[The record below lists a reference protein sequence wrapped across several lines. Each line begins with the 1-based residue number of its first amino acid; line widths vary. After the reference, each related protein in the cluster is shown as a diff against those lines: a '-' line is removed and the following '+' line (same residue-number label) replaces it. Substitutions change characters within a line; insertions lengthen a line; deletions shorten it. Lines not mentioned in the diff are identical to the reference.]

1 MKFSLLAVRLCL
13 AVETERNDKSVCLW
27 LIFSGAAA
35 LVATLPLSSLDN
47 TAFKFFQ
54 NLGAADW
61 NSLSK
66 LFTQVGDGAL
76 LGAISL
82 LAFAAMR
89 NRRSGTRIIFSL
101 LLSAIAVTIL
111 KELVSRHRPDSDTAD
126 SFPSGHTA
134 SAFAIAGALFVHLR
148 GQGVVFLLIS
158 ALVGFSRVF
167 RNSHYVSDVTAGL
180 GIGLICAGAAGLIV
194 ARAPRF
200 AHLRTIRV
208 IGGFLAL
215 CLTIFP
221 WAARKETL
229 QQAILIVMPPIALFA
244 LWSYLPSIMRWTRN
258 VIEKMS
264 DKRLLVAIFA
274 VCLLLFIVGNWAS
287 TLFDRDEGWYAETAR
302 EMLASGNYLTP
313 TYNAQPYL
321 EKPPLTYWLM
331 AGSISIFGPN
341 AFAARFPS
349 AVAAALACVVLF
361 LLARSM
367 LDRKTA
373 LASVAVFATSLIT
386 LIIAHAALMDSI
398 LLLLVLVS
406 LYAFWRIYRGE
417 TSHLLSL
424 MLYGGAGLAFLTKYL
439 AGMAI
444 IGVAAFATI
453 AFTHRWDLLRKA
465 RILTGALVFLAI
477 AGAWFL
483 PAYLATSGDLL
494 RVFLNE
500 NFGRSVSPMEGHSG
514 PFFYYILLLPV
525 IFFPWF
531 PFLPG
536 ALARRRR
543 EIAPGSER
551 WWFLVSWA
559 GGTIVLFSAVST
571 KLPHYVL
578 PAIPALAILIG
589 SLISDPEDR
598 KSALTGWRVA
608 FAYFFLCLIG
618 FVFAAGIPI
627 AIQWWKFYGLWRFF
641 TPACALLLTMTV
653 LAVFDLRRRD
663 LLRTASTLTC
673 GSTGFML
680 LLVLVAIPS
689 LNAVKLPEPIGRVIA
704 EKSTP
709 RDVILHWGYIPPT
722 LVFYAQRPLTPVR
735 TQQELDAQISGAS
748 RAFCVLPAEEAERLR
763 QRSGAGLRIET
774 LFPAPGESGRG
785 FDLGRGKWRQLE
797 LIQIEPQRAP

>member
-1 MKFSLLAVRLCL
+1 
-13 AVETERNDKSVCLW
+13 VEIERNDKSVCSY

-47 TAFKFFQ
+47 AAFKFFQ
-54 NLGAADW
+54 NLDLADW
-61 NSLSK
+61 NSLAK
-66 LFTQVGDGAL
+66 LFTQVGDGVL

-89 NRRSGTRIIFSL
+89 NRRTATRIVFSL
-101 LLSAIAVTIL
+101 LLSTIIVTIL
-111 KELVSRHRPDSDTAD
+111 KELVSRQRPGSDTAN

-134 SAFAIAGALFVHLR
+134 SAFAVAGALFIHLR
-148 GQGVVFLLIS
+148 GQGVVFLPIS
-158 ALVGFSRVF
+158 ALIGFSRVL

-194 ARAPRF
+194 MRAPRF
-200 AHLRTIRV
+200 AHLRTIRL

-221 WAARKETL
+221 WAVRRETL

-244 LWSYLPSIMRWTRN
+244 VWSYMSLLTRFARN

-349 AVAAALACVVLF
+349 AVAGALACVVLF

-367 LDRKTA
+367 FDRKTA

-386 LIIAHAALMDSI
+386 LIIVHAALMDSI
-398 LLLLVLVS
+398 LLLLVLIS
-406 LYAFWRIYRGE
+406 LYAFWRIYRGD
-417 TSHLLSL
+417 TSYLLWL
-424 MLYGGAGLAFLTKYL
+424 MFYGGAGLAFLTKYL
-439 AGMAI
+439 AGVAI
-444 IGVAAFATI
+444 IGVAAFATL
-453 AFTHRWDLLRKA
+453 AFTRRWDLLRKA

-477 AGAWFL
+477 VGAWFL

-514 PFFYYILLLPV
+514 PFFYYVLVLPV

-531 PFLPG
+531 SFLPG
-536 ALARRRR
+536 AVLRRRP

-559 GGTIVLFSAVST
+559 GGTIILFSAVST

-589 SLISDPEDR
+589 SLISDSEDR
-598 KSALTGWRVA
+598 SRALTRWRVP
-608 FAYFFLCLIG
+608 FAYVFLTLLG
-618 FVFAAGIPI
+618 FVLAAGIPV
-627 AIQWWKFYGLWRFF
+627 ALKWWKFYGLWRFF
-641 TPACALLLTMTV
+641 TPACALLLTMTI

-673 GSTGFML
+673 GSTGFTL
-680 LLVLVAIPS
+680 LLILVAIPS
-689 LNAVKLPEPIGRVIA
+689 LNTVKLPQPIGRIIA

-709 RDVILHWGYIPPT
+709 RDAILHWGYIPPT
-722 LVFYAQRPLTPVR
+722 LVFYAQHPLTLIR

-785 FDLGRGKWRQLE
+785 FDFGRGKWQQLE
-797 LIQIEPQRAP
+797 LLQAEPHQPP